1 MSSASGPTARPVA
14 KATTQTSAPG
24 SRRPLAPPRS
34 LRRTAGFTL
43 IELMVVVALVAV
55 AAGLV
60 GLALRDPA
68 SQRLENEATRLSAL
82 LEAARAQSRASGLP
96 VRWVP
101 GTLDG
106 SGDFRFVGLPDSA
119 GLPRHWLDPQVS
131 AEVVGGR
138 GSVVL
143 GPEPLIGPQ
152 RIVLRLADQRI
163 EIATDGLGPRS
174 EERRVGKECR
184 S

>member
-34 LRRTAGFTL
+34 VRRTGGFTL

-82 LEAARAQSRASGLP
+82 LEAARAQSRAP
-96 VRWVP
+96 
-101 GTLDG
+101 
-106 SGDFRFVGLPDSA
+106 GLPDSA

-163 EIATDGLGPRS
+163 EIATDGLGPFAP
-174 EERRVGKECR
+174 VGSGGEP
-184 S
+184 